1 MKENNYSRI
10 QYVLWLISGSEISIL
25 KNCPTDYNRHAGI
38 GFTILMTTVFG
49 MFAGGYAG
57 YYFSQSVLGAICFV
71 LLWGLL
77 IFSIDRTMVVSLKK
91 KPDTK
96 WWQFAWQIF
105 FRAILAALIAFIISI
120 PLELLVFRDNIDAGK
135 EFYQQSQLLQLSKG
149 YDTLYRPDQDQR
161 ELNRTTA
168 VSEAAD
174 SISKLDPQDA
184 EFRAFVAD
192 LNESRGNLRS
202 AQGNLAKE
210 RALAN
215 RYYRESLVPNDN
227 GGYTADRS
235 SGSYQQYLA
244 AKKRQAVLGK
254 EIGKLNK
261 EIAGLSSSI
270 QERRRAWKEK
280 YVAESDS
287 AKRKAGEI
295 DKEIA
300 LEKKKKDSA
309 TTKLDETLAKTE
321 NSFVVR
327 FDVLSFLANKK
338 NDKGAREFASIFFL
352 LWLIRILFFVIEIL
366 PTIVKVATP
375 FGAYDAAVFEAEEN
389 FKNIKLV
396 AARELLREKVKR
408 EHDLEKEE
416 RERQLKYRM
425 QKEGVLHDKLV
436 DEISETQN
444 FVAKQILEEWKQK
457 HSAITPSSN
466 LFQ

>member
-1 MKENNYSRI
+1 MKENNYSRT
-10 QYVLWLISGSEISIL
+10 QYLLWLISGSEISIL

-57 YYFSQSVLGAICFV
+57 YYFSQSVLGAVCFG

-135 EFYQQSQLLQLSKG
+135 EFYQQSQLLQLSRG

-168 VSEAAD
+168 VSQEKD

-184 EFRAFVAD
+184 EFRALVAD
-192 LNESRGNLRS
+192 LNESRNNLRL
-202 AQGNLAKE
+202 AQSNFAKE
-210 RALAN
+210 RTLAS
-215 RYYRESLVPNDN
+215 RYYRESLVPDDN

-235 SGSYQQYLA
+235 SGSYQQHVA
-244 AKKRQAVLGK
+244 AKKRQAAIGT

-261 EIAGLSSSI
+261 EIVGLNNSI
-270 QERRRAWKEK
+270 QDRRRAWKEK

-295 DKEIA
+295 DREMA
-300 LEKKKKDSA
+300 AEKKKKDSA
-309 TTKLDETLAKTE
+309 TTKLGETLAKTE

-338 NDKGAREFASIFFL
+338 DNNGQREFASIFFL

-366 PTIVKVATP
+366 PTVVKVATP
-375 FGAYDAAVFEAEEN
+375 FGAYDAAVYEAEEN
-389 FKNIKLV
+389 FKNIKLA
-396 AARELLREKVKR
+396 AARELLQDEVKKRHQTELDEK
-408 EHDLEKEE
+408 
-416 RERQLKYRM
+416 ERQLAYRM
-425 QKEGVLHDKLV
+425 KKEGELHDKLV
-436 DEISETQN
+436 DDISATQN
-444 FVAKQILEEWKQK
+444 EIAQKVLEDWKKQHTGKPDTK
-457 HSAITPSSN
+457 

>member
-10 QYVLWLISGSEISIL
+10 QYLLWLISGSEISIL

-57 YYFSQSVLGAICFV
+57 YYFSQSVLGAICFG

-91 KPDTK
+91 RPDTK
-96 WWQFAWQIF
+96 WQQFAGQIF

-120 PLELLVFRDNIDAGK
+120 PLELLIFRDNIDAGK

-149 YDTLYRPDQDQR
+149 YDSLYRPDQDQR

-168 VSEAAD
+168 TSEAAD

-184 EFRAFVAD
+184 EFRALVAE
-192 LNESRGNLRS
+192 LNESRNNLRL
-202 AQGNLAKE
+202 AQINYGKE
-210 RALAN
+210 KALAN
-215 RYYRESLVPNDN
+215 RRYQDARSDN
-227 GGYTADRS
+227 GDGTFQVDRS

-244 AKKRQAVLGK
+244 AKRRQAAIGT

-261 EIAGLSSSI
+261 KIPGLSIGI
-270 QERRRAWKEK
+270 QDRRRAWKEK
-280 YVAESDS
+280 YAAESDS

-300 LEKKKKDSA
+300 TEKKKKDSA

-338 NDKGAREFASIFFL
+338 NDKGVREFASIFFL

-366 PTIVKVATP
+366 PTVVKVATP
-375 FGAYDAAVFEAEEN
+375 FGAYDGAVYEAEEN
-389 FKNIKLV
+389 FKNIKLA
-396 AARELLREKVKR
+396 AARELLQEKVKKSHQT
-408 EHDLEKEE
+408 EIDEK
-416 RERQLKYRM
+416 ERQLAYRM
-425 QKEGVLHDKLV
+425 KKEGELHDKLV
-436 DEISETQN
+436 DDISATQN
-444 FVAKQILEEWKQK
+444 EIAQKVLEDWKKQHAGKTDSK
-457 HSAITPSSN
+457 